1 MLSSQS
7 DYAPYKDL
15 KQSHIIITHTIRPH
29 YTARPFNNINLVA
42 SE

>member
-15 KQSHIIITHTIRPH
+15 KQSHIIYHS
-29 YTARPFNNINLVA
+29 YNKAALYGTAFQQY
-42 SE
+42 